1 MRKTLLVAKRE
12 YLERVRSKSF
22 WFMVL
27 GLPFG
32 LLFVLSVPLLVSM
45 VNPEQQQRVALIDP
59 TGRLLDPANQIA
71 SQNTLKNGD
80 PAFVFIPVSA
90 KEADDKG
97 MQQLRRS
104 VLAGELFAIAVVH
117 EASLNVNRYRLYM
130 KNTGDVRSIDKINTA
145 MSGGLTRLRVERKGL
160 TLSRESLMQI
170 TAPGNPET
178 FQIRKGGGEQ
188 KRGSLGIYAVTYLFG
203 MVLYSMLLIYGFAV
217 ASSVIREKKQ
227 RVMEVLMGALTPSE
241 LMNGKIIGVGLVGLT
256 HLGIYGAMAA
266 CLRLLSGIAVSHP
279 MVESKLKSMAEMPY
293 MDLTGALE
301 VFSVCNL
308 AYFAIFFLVGY
319 VMFTCLFAILGVA
332 CDSEDDIRNLNAPAT
347 MFLIVPALITVY
359 FVAQPDSTAAQ
370 IASMF
375 PLLTPTVMFMRVIVL
390 QPPAWQ
396 VGLSLLLSFATIL
409 LFFRG
414 ADRVFRIGTLM
425 YGKNPRFREILRW
438 ART

>member
-1 MRKTLLVAKRE
+1 MT
-12 YLERVRSKSF
+12 
-22 WFMVL
+22 
-27 GLPFG
+27 
-32 LLFVLSVPLLVSM
+32 
-45 VNPEQQQRVALIDP
+45 
-59 TGRLLDPANQIA
+59 
-71 SQNTLKNGD
+71 
-80 PAFVFIPVSA
+80 
-90 KEADDKG
+90 
-97 MQQLRRS
+97 
-104 VLAGELFAIAVVH
+104 
-117 EASLNVNRYRLYM
+117 
-130 KNTGDVRSIDKINTA
+130 
-145 MSGGLTRLRVERKGL
+145 
-160 TLSRESLMQI
+160 
-170 TAPGNPET
+170 
-178 FQIRKGGGEQ
+178 
-188 KRGSLGIYAVTYLFG
+188 
-203 MVLYSMLLIYGFAV
+203 
-217 ASSVIREKKQ
+217 
-227 RVMEVLMGALTPSE
+227 
-241 LMNGKIIGVGLVGLT
+241 GKIIGVGLVGLT